1 MSAAGS
7 RAGAFFVLAIGVLAV
22 STSAILV
29 RYAQAEPVPP
39 LAVAALRLAFA
50 AALLTPFAA
59 WTKHREIS
67 ALTRGDLGLGLLA
80 GLLLALHF
88 GTWISS
94 LYFTSIPASVALA
107 TTNPLWI
114 AAASWIIFKEKPSL
128 NLLAGIAAALAGTLC
143 IFANNEGVS
152 AQAPQPLL
160 GNSLALFSAVAISG
174 YLLIGRRL
182 RARLSLLPYVWIV
195 YGGAALVLL
204 AACLLAGVPLLGHSA
219 STYGLILLM
228 ALGPQLLGH
237 TAFNWALQRLAPA
250 VIALAILGE
259 PVGSALLAWLLF
271 GETLSPV
278 QLLGFGLV
286 LGGIYLGARPAR
298 GS

>member
-1 MSAAGS
+1 MHEAGG
-7 RAGAFFVLAIGVLAV
+7 RARALLVLGIGVLAV

-29 RYAQAEPVPP
+29 RYTQAEPVSP

-50 AALLTPFAA
+50 AALLTPLAA
-59 WTKHREIS
+59 LAKRREI
-67 ALTRGDLGLGLLA
+67 AAVARRDLGLGLLA

-114 AAASWIIFKEKPSL
+114 AAASWLLFKEKPGF
-128 NLLAGIAAALAGTLC
+128 NLLAGIAAALAGTLL
-143 IFANNEGVS
+143 IFANG
-152 AQAPQPLL
+152 AQGSGPAPQPLL
-160 GNSLALFSAVAISG
+160 GNGLALFSAVAISG
-174 YLLIGRRL
+174 YLLIGRGL

-195 YGGAALVLL
+195 YGAAALALL
-204 AACLLAGVPLLGHSA
+204 AACLVAGVPLMGYSA
-219 STYGLILLM
+219 TTYGLILLM

-237 TAFNWALQRLAPA
+237 TAFNWALQRLKPA

-259 PVGSALLAWLLF
+259 PLGSAILAWLLF
-271 GETLSPV
+271 GETLAPWQMV
-278 QLLGFGLV
+278 GFALV
-286 LGGIYLGARPAR
+286 LGGIYLGARTER
-298 GS
+298 